1 MDTKRI
7 LLIDDERAIQEIVQI
22 CLSTLG
28 GWQVLTAS
36 TVPEGLRIA
45 QQQQPDLIL
54 LDLFLPNMNG
64 MSFLKTRLTCSLI
77 QSIPVIILSAG
88 LCTFHPKYFAAFD
101 IASTIHKPFEVDTLV
116 DCVARVLNQ
125 PTSNSN
131 KLPIQPS
138 KF

>member
-88 LCTFHPKYFAAFD
+88 LYTFHPKYFAAFD
-101 IASTIHKPFEVDTLV
+101 IASTINKPFEVDTLV

-125 PTSNSN
+125 STSNLN